1 MAALCEPFRNHA
13 DQRLFIA
20 AGAGAGVA
28 AAFSAP
34 VGGMLF
40 ALEEGGLTWSHLE
53 MWRVLFC
60 STWAVS
66 TIAGAGPHSIRY
78 YHIRKVVSTIAGAS
92 IYPLFSLCLASF

>member
-40 ALEEGGLTWSHLE
+40 ALEEGGLTWSHPQ
-53 MWRVLFC
+53 MWRVLIC
-60 STWAVS
+60 STIAVS
-66 TIAGAGPHSIRY
+66 TVTLIGDIGKALDR
-78 YHIRKVVSTIAGAS
+78 
-92 IYPLFSLCLASF
+92 PLFHNTQLIEFLLPQPGDIDGT